1 MTLALSSR
9 FAHPDLP
16 VAALALGERFAADSI
31 LDDDCDERSE
41 A

>member
-1 MTLALSSR
+1 MTLALGSR

-16 VAALALGERFAADSI
+16 AAALALGERFAADSI
-31 LDDDCDERSE
+31 LDDDRDERSE